1 MDDLKYW
8 VAFHRISGLG
18 PVRFTRLESRF
29 GTLADAWRAPTRDL
43 AAAAGLDSR
52 TVREVDAK
60 RPGIDPDIE
69 MERLERLGV
78 SAIHLRSPDYPPQL
92 REIYDAPSVIY
103 IKGALAPGD
112 DRAVAIVGTR
122 GPTTYGREMAWRLS
136 HDLASAGVTIASGMA
151 RGVDGI
157 AHQAALEAGGRTIA
171 VMGGGLDSIYPAQ
184 HTQLA
189 RRIAASGAVV
199 SEYPPGTR
207 PLPQHF
213 PRRNRVISGLTR
225 GVLVVEAGMKSGA
238 MLTVKWALDQD
249 REVFAVPGNV
259 VSETSAGT
267 NWLIQQGARLVTA
280 YSDVLEELNLAAL
293 GASVSIE
300 RQAAESGSLQSQLG
314 VDSLAREE
322 NGLNNIESGLL
333 GELRAAAGPV
343 HIDELTRT
351 VRQPASA
358 VGAAMAVLELK
369 GLVTQTGPMQF
380 SAQRERA
387 RQAQTWK

>member
-1 MDDLKYW
+1 
-8 VAFHRISGLG
+8 
-18 PVRFTRLESRF
+18 
-29 GTLADAWRAPTRDL
+29 
-43 AAAAGLDSR
+43 
-52 TVREVDAK
+52 
-60 RPGIDPDIE
+60 
-69 MERLERLGV
+69 
-78 SAIHLRSPDYPPQL
+78 
-92 REIYDAPSVIY
+92 
-103 IKGALAPGD
+103 
-112 DRAVAIVGTR
+112 
-122 GPTTYGREMAWRLS
+122 
-136 HDLASAGVTIASGMA
+136 
-151 RGVDGI
+151 
-157 AHQAALEAGGRTIA
+157 
-171 VMGGGLDSIYPAQ
+171 
-184 HTQLA
+184 
-189 RRIAASGAVV
+189 
-199 SEYPPGTR
+199 
-207 PLPQHF
+207 
-213 PRRNRVISGLTR
+213 
-225 GVLVVEAGMKSGA
+225 VLVVEAGMKSGA

-267 NWLIQQGARLVTA
+267 NWLIQQGARLVTG
-280 YSDVLEELNLAAL
+280 YRDVLEELNLAAL

-300 RQAAESGSLQSQLG
+300 RQAAESGSPQSQLG